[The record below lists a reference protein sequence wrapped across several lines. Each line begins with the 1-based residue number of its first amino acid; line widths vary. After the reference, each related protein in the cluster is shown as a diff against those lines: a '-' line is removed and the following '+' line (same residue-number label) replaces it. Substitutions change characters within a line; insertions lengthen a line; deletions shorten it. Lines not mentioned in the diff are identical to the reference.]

1 MQQLNDCRKILLYN
15 YSSQHLLSLALHQPG
30 SVHIFV
36 LLADSRLPTA
46 FFLQGKRYGMVKIVS
61 VAEMRAIEQE
71 ADAAGLSYTQMMNN
85 AGRALADRVLTL
97 LAGRPA
103 ARIAVLVGPGN
114 NGGDALVGGRLI
126 AAESDH
132 QVSFYLSKPRDD
144 SDPNFAAVRQAELF
158 VADASNDQRHRVL
171 KNLIASSDVIIDGLL
186 GIGLRLPVEGA
197 MEKFM
202 RAVRESL
209 NAARRET
216 PHGTYQTPDDPAPFS
231 GIGPYVIAVD
241 CPSGLDCDTGALDAA
256 AIPANETITFA
267 AVKRGLVTF
276 PGAAAVGTL
285 HVADIGLP
293 ESLPS
298 RDAVT
303 LDMPTGAEVRA
314 RLPALPPDANKGTFG
329 KAMIVAGSLNYTGAA
344 ALAAGAAYRVGSGL
358 VTVGA
363 PQPII
368 PILAA
373 HLPEATWLLLPH
385 DLGVLAEGAAAVL
398 REELA
403 GYSALLLG
411 PGWGREDATR
421 DFLCALLMPEDRQQ
435 AARHIGFAPL
445 TVSVQGASRSAP
457 PVLPPLVID
466 ADGLNLLSGIDDWPA
481 LLPAGTILTPHPGE
495 MSRLTGLDR
504 DQVQADRIGIATEKA
519 RAWNC
524 VVVLKGAHTVIAAP
538 DGRAAV
544 LPFVE
549 PALATAG
556 TGDVLAGAIV
566 GLLGQGLPPFDAAL
580 VAGYVHGLAG
590 KYAARRHKNA
600 RSVTAGDVL
609 AALPEALSTVES
621 AI

>member
-1 MQQLNDCRKILLYN
+1 
-15 YSSQHLLSLALHQPG
+15 
-30 SVHIFV
+30 
-36 LLADSRLPTA
+36 
-46 FFLQGKRYGMVKIVS
+46 MVKIVS
-61 VAEMRAIEQE
+61 VAEMRAIEQA
-71 ADAAGLSYTQMMNN
+71 ADAAGLSYAQMMDK
-85 AGRALADRVLTL
+85 AGRALADRVLDL
-97 LAGRPA
+97 LAGRPTT
-103 ARIAVLVGPGN
+103 RIAVLVGPGN

-126 AAESDH
+126 ATESDH
-132 QVSFYLSKPRDD
+132 QVSFYLSKPRDE

-158 VADASNDQRHRVL
+158 VADASNDQRYRVL
-171 KNLIASSDVIIDGLL
+171 KNLIASSDIIIDGLL
-186 GIGLRLPVEGA
+186 GIGFRPPIEGE

-202 RAVRESL
+202 RAVREVL

-216 PHGTYQTPDDPAPFS
+216 PHGTYQTPDNPATFS
-231 GIGPYVIAVD
+231 GSSPYVIAVD
-241 CPSGLDCDTGALDAA
+241 CPSGLDCDSGALDVATL
-256 AIPANETITFA
+256 PADETITFA

-293 ESLPS
+293 ENLPS
-298 RDAVT
+298 RDAVP
-303 LDMPTGAEVRA
+303 LDMPTGADIRA

-329 KAMIVAGSLNYTGAA
+329 KTMIVAGSLNYTGAA

-368 PILAA
+368 PILAG
-373 HLPEATWLLLPH
+373 HVPEATWLLLPH
-385 DLGVLAEGAAAVL
+385 DMGVLAEGAAAVL
-398 REELA
+398 REELN

-411 PGWGREDATR
+411 PGWGREDVTR
-421 DFLCALLMPEDRQQ
+421 DFLCALLTPESKQQ
-435 AARHIGFAPL
+435 AARYIGFAPL
-445 TVSVQGASRSAP
+445 ATSVQDTSNTETP
-457 PVLPPLVID
+457 LLPPLVID
-466 ADGLNLLSGIDDWPA
+466 ADGLNLLSQVDDWPT

-504 DQVQADRIGIATEKA
+504 DQVQANRIDIAIEKA
-519 RAWNC
+519 RVWNC
-524 VVVLKGAHTVIAAP
+524 IVVLKGAHTVIAAP

-566 GLLGQGLPPFDAAL
+566 GLLGQGLAPFDAAL
-580 VAGYVHGLAG
+580 VGGYVHGLAG
-590 KYAARRHKNA
+590 KYAARRLKSA

-609 AALPEALSTVES
+609 AALPEALNAVEN
-621 AI
+621 AV

>member
-1 MQQLNDCRKILLYN
+1 
-15 YSSQHLLSLALHQPG
+15 
-30 SVHIFV
+30 
-36 LLADSRLPTA
+36 
-46 FFLQGKRYGMVKIVS
+46 MVKIVS
-61 VAEMRAIEQE
+61 VAEMRAIEQA
-71 ADAAGLSYTQMMNN
+71 ADAAGLSYAQMMDK
-85 AGRALADRVLTL
+85 AGRALADRVLDL
-97 LAGRPA
+97 LAGRPTT
-103 ARIAVLVGPGN
+103 RIAVLVGPGN

-132 QVSFYLSKPRDD
+132 QVSFYLFKPRDE

-158 VADASNDQRHRVL
+158 VADASNDQRYRVL

-186 GIGLRLPVEGA
+186 GIGFRPPIEGE

-216 PHGTYQTPDDPAPFS
+216 SHRTYQPPDNPATFPGVS
-231 GIGPYVIAVD
+231 PYVIAVD
-241 CPSGLDCDTGALDAA
+241 CPSGLDCDSGALDAA
-256 AIPANETITFA
+256 TLLADETITFA

-276 PGAAAVGTL
+276 PGATAVGTL

-293 ESLPS
+293 ENLPS
-298 RDAVT
+298 RDTVP
-303 LDMPTGAEVRA
+303 LDMPTGADIRA

-329 KAMIVAGSLNYTGAA
+329 KTMIVAGSLNYTGAA

-368 PILAA
+368 PILAS
-373 HLPEATWLLLPH
+373 HVPEATWLLLPH
-385 DLGVLAEGAAAVL
+385 DMGVLAEGAAAVL
-398 REELA
+398 REELN

-421 DFLCALLMPEDRQQ
+421 DFLCALLMPESKQQ

-445 TVSVQGASRSAP
+445 AASVQGASNTETP
-457 PVLPPLVID
+457 LLPPLVID
-466 ADGLNLLSGIDDWPA
+466 ADGLNLLSKVDDWPT

-504 DQVQADRIGIATEKA
+504 DQVQANRIDIALEKA
-519 RAWNC
+519 QVWNC
-524 VVVLKGAHTVIAAP
+524 IVVLKGAHTVVAAP

-580 VAGYVHGLAG
+580 VGGYVHGLAG
-590 KYAARRHKNA
+590 KYAARRLKSA

-609 AALPEALSTVES
+609 AALPEALSTVEN